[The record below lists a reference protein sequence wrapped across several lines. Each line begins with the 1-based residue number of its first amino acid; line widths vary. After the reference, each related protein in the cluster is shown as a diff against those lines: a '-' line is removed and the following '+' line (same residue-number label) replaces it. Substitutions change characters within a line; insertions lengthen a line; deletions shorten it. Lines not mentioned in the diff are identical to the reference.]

1 MTGLLHERDLSR
13 KTFLKA
19 GGALV
24 VGFSAAGS
32 LLSGKASAAAPTS
45 AGYLPDL
52 SKVDSWLSIN
62 ADNTATLKTSQI
74 ETGNGI
80 TTGFLMV
87 AAEELNM
94 DMSQMHYARQD
105 TWVVA
110 STGGEG
116 GSNAISGSSPK
127 VRLAAVTAY
136 NALLNLASA
145 NLGVPAAQLS
155 VKSGVVSGGG
165 KTVTYGALVG
175 GKLINATIPGNTA
188 TTGLTLAPGTAPSK
202 PMANYTV
209 VGTSPPRIDIPA
221 KVNGTY
227 TYVHNIRVPGMLH
240 GRVVRPRGQGG
251 VTSTN
256 YVPLSVNANSISH
269 IPGAK
274 VVQLSNFVG
283 VVAPKEYDAIQA
295 AAQLEVTWK
304 SDPKLAGSGNFWK
317 TSRQQA
323 DALPAR
329 YSTDTGGVPA
339 KLAGSAKT
347 VTASYRYQYNGH
359 MPIGPSCAVADVT
372 SSGATIYCN
381 AQSIQSIPTNL
392 GTGLI
397 MPGATTPYLGL
408 TNAQIR
414 AVYYEGSSTYGAA
427 PSELHDPEQAAAI
440 MSKIV
445 GAPVR
450 VQYMRWD
457 EHGYD
462 NYGPPEMMDVTG
474 GVDSSGNMTALDWTT
489 YIIGG
494 AAVTPTFEAT
504 GAGSWA
510 ATQPT
515 GAASTTDTI
524 YKVATTGKRVLA
536 KNIPLYSGGFRNSYL
551 RAPNGQQAHF
561 ASEQIVD
568 ELAHASN
575 MDPIAFRQQNI
586 DATQIT
592 GQKWIAAMNAAT
604 SAANWKPKVAN
615 SAPQTGNIRTG
626 RGFGF
631 GTFASTQCAMVADI
645 SVNIKSGKIT
655 AKHLYMASNTGF
667 TVSPGLVANQMTGG
681 AIMGL
686 SRALYEQLTFT
697 KERITSLDWVTYPIL
712 RFADAPLVTTVIVFP
727 NGNIT
732 INPGTNQANIA
743 GNAQAIAQGW
753 STTGAGEPGTVPP
766 GSAVANAFFDATGV
780 RIRSAPMTASVV
792 RATLK
797 AAGVS

>member
-1 MTGLLHERDLSR
+1 MTGLLHEKEFSR
-13 KTFLKA
+13 NTFLKA

-24 VGFSAAGS
+24 VGFSFAGS
-32 LLSGKASAAAPTS
+32 LLAGKAAAAPPTA

-52 SKVDSWLSIN
+52 SQVDSWLSIN

-105 TWVVA
+105 TWVIA

-136 NALLNLASA
+136 QALLNLAST
-145 NLGVPAAQLS
+145 NLGVPVGSLS

-165 KTVTYGALVG
+165 KSVTYGALVG

-188 TTGLTLAPGTAPSK
+188 TTGATLLPGTAPSK
-202 PMANYTV
+202 PMANYTI

-256 YVPLSVNANSISH
+256 YVPLTVNAASISH

-274 VVQLSNFVG
+274 VVQLGNFLG

-295 AAQLEVTWK
+295 AAQLQVTWK
-304 SDPKLAGSGNFWK
+304 SDPKLSGSGNFWK
-317 TSRQQA
+317 SSRAQA
-323 DALPAR
+323 DAQPAR
-329 YSTDTGGVPA
+329 YTTDTGNVPA
-339 KLAGSAKT
+339 QLAASAHT
-347 VTASYRYQYNGH
+347 VSATYKYQYNGH

-372 SSGATIYCN
+372 STGATIYCN

-392 GTGLI
+392 GTGMVI
-397 MPGATTPYLGL
+397 NGQSVLGL

-414 AVYYEGSSTYGAA
+414 AVFYEGSSTYGAA

-440 MSKIV
+440 MSKLV

-462 NYGPPEMMDVTG
+462 NYGPPEMMDVVG
-474 GVDSSGNMTALDWTT
+474 GVDANGNMTALDWTT

-510 ATQPT
+510 AAQPA

-524 YKVATTGKRVLA
+524 YKVATSGKRVLA
-536 KNIPLYSGGFRNSYL
+536 KNIPLYSGGLRNSYL
-551 RAPNGQQAHF
+551 RAPNAQQAHF
-561 ASEQIVD
+561 ASEQVVD
-568 ELAHASN
+568 ELAHAAN
-575 MDPIAFRQQNI
+575 MDPVAFRTQNI
-586 DATQIT
+586 DGTVVT
-592 GQKWIAAMNAAT
+592 GQKWLAVLNAVVA
-604 SAANWKPKVAN
+604 SSNWKPKVAN
-615 SAPQTGNIRTG
+615 SVKQTGNIRTG

-631 GTFASTQCAMVADI
+631 GTFASTQAAMVADI
-645 SVNIKSGKIT
+645 QVNMKSGKIT
-655 AKHLYMASNTGF
+655 ATHLYMASNTGF

-686 SRALYEQLTFT
+686 SRALFEQLTFT

-712 RFADAPLVTTVIVFP
+712 RFADAPLVTVTIVSP
-727 NGNIT
+727 TGNIV
-732 INPGTNQANIA
+732 IDPGANQANIA
-743 GNAQAIAQGW
+743 GNTAAIAQGW
-753 STTGAGEPGTVPP
+753 STTGAGEPGAVPP

-780 RIRSAPMTASVV
+780 RIREAPMTAARV
-792 RATLK
+792 RTTLK
-797 AAGVS
+797 AAGAI